1 MTAIAQ
7 TIAER
12 VFADGQLGAFFL
24 RPRDYEDPDNL
35 RLIFPTLAVQLARK
49 YADFRSLFIPLVQ
62 SHPGIAYES
71 LDNQMQKLIVQLLR
85 ESNISTVVIIDTL
98 DECKDGGSSEI
109 LSVLAQFVSDI
120 PKAKFLVTSRPETP
134 ILRAKVCCIPS

>member
-1 MTAIAQ
+1 MAELSYGNWRGCLKGTRGDVLDKIELWTRNFSEPPVFLLNGQALTGMTAIAQ

-12 VFADGQLGAFFL
+12 VFADGQLGAFFPC
-24 RPRDYEDPDNL
+24 PRDYEDPDNL

-71 LDNQMQKLIVQLLR
+71 LDNQMQKLIV
-85 ESNISTVVIIDTL
+85 
-98 DECKDGGSSEI
+98 
-109 LSVLAQFVSDI
+109 
-120 PKAKFLVTSRPETP
+120 
-134 ILRAKVCCIPS
+134 